1 MFWLRKSKGKGQCL
15 RLYCLAGNL
24 WVYLI
29 LKLNGFSGYSRFVHL
44 DPFN

>member
-1 MFWLRKSKGKGQCL
+1 MFWLRKSKGKGKCL

-29 LKLNGFSGYSRFVHL
+29 LKFKWVGIVDLSI
-44 DPFN
+44 